1 MESIDLL
8 MAEHKNIKR
17 VLKSIRKLAFKVLE
31 DNEVKTEAF
40 YKVIDFVREYADK
53 HHHSKEE
60 DILFKKMEEELEE
73 DILTPIEAMT
83 NEHQMGRM
91 LMQKLELAL
100 KEYENGNNR
109 ARLDIIAN
117 PVVYA
122 DMLEHHIDK
131 EDEAIYL
138 YAEANLSEKA
148 ISEIKS
154 RVQDIEKKAED
165 KGVQSKYEN
174 MIQQIE
180 DMAI

>member
-8 MAEHKNIKR
+8 MAEHRNIKR
-17 VLKSIRKLAFKVLE
+17 VLKSIRKLTFKVLE
-31 DNEVKTEAF
+31 ENEVNTEAF
-40 YKVIDFVREYADK
+40 YKVIEFVREYADK

-60 DILFKKMEEELEE
+60 DILFEKMEEELEE

-100 KEYENGNNR
+100 KEYEKGNER
-109 ARLDIIAN
+109 ARIDIIAN

-122 DMLEHHIDK
+122 DMLEDHIDK

-138 YAEANLSEKA
+138 YAENNLSENA
-148 ISEIKS
+148 ISDIKS
-154 RVQDIEKKAED
+154 RVEDIEKKAEN
-165 KGVQSKYEN
+165 KGIQVKYKK
-174 MIQQIE
+174 MIQEIE
-180 DMAI
+180 DMAK